1 MSRYIIL
8 TLSIF
13 LLSFFIES
21 SSGTSQSLNV
31 DVEKIVTYSEFEM
44 QLTYLNECTKLMY
57 ADILR
62 MNLDLQLHEA
72 MEVKSNSWED
82 IKSSIHI
89 NNESDTT
96 KKN

>member
-13 LLSFFIES
+13 LLSFFVES
-21 SSGTSQSLNV
+21 SSGTSQNTIA
-31 DVEKIVTYSEFEM
+31 DINEIVYYSEFEM

-62 MNLDLQLHEA
+62 MSLDLQLHEA

-89 NNESDTT
+89 NNEPDTT

>member
-8 TLSIF
+8 TLSVF
-13 LLSFFIES
+13 LLSFFVES

-31 DVEKIVTYSEFEM
+31 DVEKIVTHSEFEM

-57 ADILR
+57 TDVLR
-62 MNLDLQLHEA
+62 MSLDLQLHDA
-72 MEVKSNSWED
+72 MEVKSSSWED